1 MARSRANSRR
11 TCRAIR
17 SASFVVEA
25 ASRRSTHFFR
35 GIFEWTPGCFTCRD
49 EIRNHRDEP
58 LRPSFVGS
66 NELGIER
73 DQDVQFFPIR
83 DPARQ
88 IAALKTAH
96 IT

>member
-1 MARSRANSRR
+1 LSGDPQRQLCGGTSKQALDP
-11 TCRAIR
+11 
-17 SASFVVEA
+17 
-25 ASRRSTHFFR
+25 FFR